1 MHPADLPSDRTP
13 SGHPDEETLELYAL
27 GRLPDS
33 QADQIEEHLL
43 VCHPC
48 QDALNEL
55 DDYVRAMKGALREH
69 EVEKAVPKPSFF
81 DIFRQS
87 KALPA
92 AAVGVAALGLA
103 AVVVNRAGRA
113 PDPVELTLRSV
124 RGGGPAMAE
133 APAGA
138 PLRLRLQSEQ
148 LKLDPSY
155 RVKLV
160 DAKGGELWS
169 GAAPA
174 DGDLL
179 RVDKALD
186 SGMYWVRLY
195 DASGAQVQE
204 YGLQV
209 K

>member
-1 MHPADLPSDRTP
+1 MHPADPPSDRSP
-13 SGHPDEETLELYAL
+13 ASHPDEETLELYAL
-27 GRLPDS
+27 GRLPES
-33 QADQIEEHLL
+33 QADPIEEHLL
-43 VCHPC
+43 ICGPC
-48 QDALNEL
+48 QNALKEL
-55 DDYVRAMKGALREH
+55 DDYVTAMKGALQERETA
-69 EVEKAVPKPSFF
+69 KLVPKPSVF

-103 AVVVNRAGRA
+103 VVVVNQAGKQ
-113 PDPVELTLRSV
+113 PEPVELTLRSV

-148 LKLDPSY
+148 LKIDPSY

-160 DAKGGELWS
+160 DAKGGEVWT
-169 GAAPA
+169 GAPPA
-174 DGDLL
+174 EGD
-179 RVDKALD
+179 ALKVEKPLEA
-186 SGMYWVRLY
+186 GMYWVRLY